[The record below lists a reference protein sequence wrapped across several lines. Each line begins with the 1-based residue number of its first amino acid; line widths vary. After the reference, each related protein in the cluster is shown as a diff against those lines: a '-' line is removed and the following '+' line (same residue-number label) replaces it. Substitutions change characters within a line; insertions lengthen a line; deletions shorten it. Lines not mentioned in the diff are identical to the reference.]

1 MFLKVLLGLT
11 EDLIKMLI
19 EAAQTMSFSG
29 NTSQEDTVTLTS
41 PKLYTGIRISFETTN
56 GTAADILD
64 GMEALTMTVPEYG
77 ANAKRVDVDEDTCY
91 LLPLMAAL
99 GGRGAADGVARSGT
113 IVSTGADKE
122 TGFTYFDLPVNKKVL
137 NTDTRITIRF
147 TAGTGVTVKVSFAFI
162 DSPMQ
167 PVYFASYYYDSEAA
181 TKQFF
186 PADGVLSGV
195 AILVNGD
202 GVNPDSGTIARARN
216 ASDITQVTLD
226 GNIDTTYNEPQL
238 LGAGLDECIS
248 GGDQGEFFQL
258 DTFAML
264 KNFPRAAKQRFVNI
278 TGGSSSSRLILG
290 VMSDA

>member
-1 MFLKVLLGLT
+1 LT

-29 NTSQEDTVTLTS
+29 ASSQEDTVTLTS
-41 PKLYTGIRISFETTN
+41 PKLYSGIRVSFETTA
-56 GTAADILD
+56 GTAANILD
-64 GMEALTMTVPEYG
+64 GIEALTMTVPEYG
-77 ANAKRVDVDEDTCY
+77 ANAKRVDVDGDTAY

-99 GGRGAADGVARSGT
+99 GGRGAADGVSRSGT
-113 IVSTGADKE
+113 VISTGADKI

-137 NTDTRITIRF
+137 NTDTRITIRM
-147 TAGTGVTVKVSFAFI
+147 TAGATETVKVSFAFI

-195 AILVNGD
+195 AVLCNAD
-202 GVNPDSGTIARARN
+202 GTNPTSGTIARGRDD
-216 ASDITQVTLD
+216 SDITQVTLD
-226 GNIDTTYNEPQL
+226 GNIDTTFNEPIL
-238 LGAGLDECIS
+238 LGGGLDECIS
-248 GGDQGEFFQL
+248 GGDQGEFFAL
-258 DTFAML
+258 DSFAML
-264 KNFPRAAKQRFVNI
+264 KNFPRSNKQRFVNV
-278 TGGSSSSRLILG
+278 TGSAASSRLILG